1 MLQQAKKMLLVA
13 QGLCGLVVFF
23 YLLGFAPGV
32 QENLSVTP
40 AYIVPPNVKIW
51 TLVTA
56 TFYERRIVYVSC

>member
-40 AYIVPPNVKIW
+40 A
-51 TLVTA
+51 
-56 TFYERRIVYVSC
+56 